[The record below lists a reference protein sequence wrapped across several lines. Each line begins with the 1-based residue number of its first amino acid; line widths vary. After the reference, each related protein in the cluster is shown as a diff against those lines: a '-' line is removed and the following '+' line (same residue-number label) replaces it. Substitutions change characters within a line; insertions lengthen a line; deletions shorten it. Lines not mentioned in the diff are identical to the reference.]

1 MSGTLFIH
9 PAPQPDERARWLHL
23 PHVGRPPSTSTTANT
38 GSLEDA
44 AAAATGARVVVLAP
58 ACELILL
65 RAQVP
70 GRNRAR
76 MLQALP
82 YALEEQLAEDVERLH
97 FAAGEED
104 EHGIAVA
111 VVAKT
116 KLDAWLSMLHAVG
129 IEPDAIVPDVTAVPW
144 QQGQWTVVFDGEHCL
159 VRTGSASGWVAERSN
174 LPTMLRIALGKA
186 PPPEQLVLY
195 GGPDDQ
201 RMSDLDALA
210 VPLQWH
216 SYAGDTLVLLAE
228 HFRAGSSINLLQG
241 AYRRLG
247 ETANNA
253 RRWRWVAALGAVLV
267 AVQLGTLFAEN
278 HRLAQRTARTAKQI
292 DDLFR
297 ADFPDIKRIVNAKA
311 QMQQQLDALRNAAR
325 GPGDSEFLQLLQ
337 NAGPSLHQADK
348 LEVRRLHYAEQRLDV
363 ELGAPDFQTLDKLKR
378 ELLNK
383 GLEVEI
389 DSASA
394 EEKGV
399 AGRLRVRR
407 GAS

>member
-1 MSGTLFIH
+1 MGGTLFIYPSPH
-9 PAPQPDERARWLHL
+9 PDESVRWLHL
-23 PHVGRPPSTSTTANT
+23 PHAGRPDASTTANT
-38 GSLEDA
+38 GSLEHA
-44 AAAATGARVVVLAP
+44 AAAATGARVVMFAP
-58 ACELILL
+58 ASELILL
-65 RAQVP
+65 HAQVP

-104 EHGIAVA
+104 ENGIAVA
-111 VVAKT
+111 IVAKT

-129 IEPDAIVPDVTAVPW
+129 IEPDAIVPDVMAVPW
-144 QQGQWTVVFDGEHCL
+144 HQGQWSVVLDGEHCL
-159 VRTGSASGWVAERSN
+159 VRTGTASGWAAEREN
-174 LPTMLRIALGKA
+174 LPNLLRIAFGNA
-186 PPPEQLVLY
+186 ASPEQLALY
-195 GGPDDQ
+195 GRPDEK
-201 RMSDLDALA
+201 RTSDLDSLA
-210 VPLQWH
+210 VPLQWQ
-216 SYAGDTLVLLAE
+216 SYSRDTLVLLAE
-228 HFRAGSSINLLQG
+228 HFRPGSSINLLQG

-247 ETANNA
+247 ETANSG
-253 RRWRWVAALGAVLV
+253 RRWRGVAALGAILI

-278 HRLAQRTARTAKQI
+278 HRLEQRTARTAKQI

-297 ADFPDIKRIVNAKA
+297 ADFPDIKRLVNAKA
-311 QMQQQLDALRNAAR
+311 QMQQQLEALRNAAR
-325 GPGDSEFLQLLQ
+325 GPRNSDFLQLLQ
-337 NAGPSLHQADK
+337 YAGPSLHQTDK
-348 LEVRRLHYAEQRLDV
+348 VELRRLHYADQRLDV